1 MELLENL
8 RDLAAQVE
16 QRLPAAKRSEANT
29 SQFLILPF
37 IEALGYSVH
46 NPNDVEPEFTAD
58 LFASSTRVD
67 YALKK
72 AGQPI
77 VLIEVKR
84 ASVNLERR
92 HTKQLHYYFSS
103 KLDARFGIVT
113 NGLEYRFY
121 SDLDRPNVMDDEPFL
136 TLDMHNLDES
146 LIAELKQ
153 FTKSGFDRDRAVQS
167 AQVAKDRQIIRRV
180 LKSEFD
186 PLSPKAVEY
195 ILNVFLP
202 ADTNESR
209 RSALTQ
215 LIRQEWQSMLGSP
228 REPVVPP
235 PVDQIEPAESP
246 IPTQPDFKPFLEKT
260 KFLENYPLDG
270 SVKVPVFA
278 DFKGHRFEAKLSL
291 SGKLHSAGAI
301 IRYDE
306 EWLTPLEAGK
316 RTRMTIDP
324 NATYYVNGMTYWQLR
339 DPSSGESRPINDLRY
354 DEELLRRVLSN
365 SKM

>member
-1 MELLENL
+1 MMELLENL
-8 RDLAAQVE
+8 RDLATQVE
-16 QRLPAAKRSEANT
+16 QRLSAAERSEANT
-29 SQFLILPF
+29 SQFLIMPF

-72 AGQPI
+72 ANKPI

-84 ASVNLERR
+84 ASVKLERR

-103 KLDARFGIVT
+103 KLDVRFGIVT

-136 TLDMHNLDES
+136 TLDMSNLDES
-146 LIAELKQ
+146 LMAELKL

-167 AQVAKDRQIIRRV
+167 ARIAKDRQVIRRV
-180 LKSEFD
+180 LKTEFD
-186 PLSPKAVEY
+186 PLSSKAVEF
-195 ILNVFLP
+195 ILNGFVP
-202 ADTNESR
+202 GDTDESR
-209 RSALTQ
+209 RSELAQ

-278 DFKGHRFEAKLSL
+278 DFEGHRFEAKLSL
-291 SGKLHSAGAI
+291 YGKLHNAAAI
-301 IRYDE
+301 IQYNG

-316 RTRMTIDP
+316 RARMTVDP
-324 NATYYVNGMTYWQLR
+324 NATHYVNGMTYWRLR
-339 DPSSGESRPINDLRY
+339 DPASGDERPINDLRY
-354 DEELLRRVLSN
+354 DEELLQRLLDN
-365 SKM
+365 T